1 MGFFCTNNYAHTSR
15 GAEKRFPGCL
25 TGIDYVLFS
34 VLKTLGFEPRVR
46 PVLGDEAWD
55 ELYEHRLRKFMED
68 DREMGEEVPAQQN
81 ISRVGKGFERIRM
94 VDVRIAAGE
103 DPTPIVGKF
112 FPFKKIEDVVW
123 LNEARHEGWEVQIV
137 NLKGAGGGDG
147 EEQEGEEEG
156 GLMWHYSCAAILVEV
171 PGFGERR
178 ELMEIKDEEEM
189 GD

>member
-1 MGFFCTNNYAHTSR
+1 
-15 GAEKRFPGCL
+15 
-25 TGIDYVLFS
+25 
-34 VLKTLGFEPRVR
+34 
-46 PVLGDEAWD
+46 
-55 ELYEHRLRKFMED
+55 
-68 DREMGEEVPAQQN
+68 
-81 ISRVGKGFERIRM
+81 
-94 VDVRIAAGE
+94 VRIAAGE

>member
-1 MGFFCTNNYAHTSR
+1 
-15 GAEKRFPGCL
+15 L
-25 TGIDYVLFS
+25 TGIDYVVFS
-34 VLKTLGFEPRVR
+34 ILQSLGFEPRVR

-55 ELYEHRLRKFMED
+55 ELYEHQLRKFMED
-68 DREMGEEVPAQQN
+68 DREMGEEVPTQQN
-81 ISRVGKGFERIRM
+81 VSRVGNGFGRIRM
-94 VDVRIAAGE
+94 VDVKIASDE

-112 FPFKKIEDVVW
+112 FPFEEIEDVVW

-137 NLKGAGGGDG
+137 NLKGAGSGDG
-147 EEQEGEEEG
+147 EEQEGEEGG

-178 ELMEIKDEEEM
+178 KLMEVEDEEEM